1 MTLDVTVETRDEA
14 HTAAIEEALRKE
26 GLAPRRI
33 YPRGLAEPG
42 G

>member
-1 MTLDVTVETRDEA
+1 MLDVTIETRDEA
-14 HTAAIEEALRKE
+14 HTAAIEEALRQE
-26 GLAPRRI
+26 GFAPRRI